1 MDSGN
6 DNVQNWID
14 FHYAH
19 GPNLADGGRPC
30 IQIEDAT
37 DLDGPYKEVMTKL
50 GQAFLHYRIPDLGIT
65 LFEQCATVVL
75 ISSDAIVTEAG
86 HSALRAFGHL
96 LRDSVLHG
104 APFVTWLN
112 SSVFRYLLNLP
123 IEVNDIFSFSPGIG
137 SMIDGIMSGVGP
149 VVLEN
154 EEALREWADLN
165 LKFPCAVL
173 LEHGR
178 EQLCRLIA
186 EFELVHK
193 RAGNLKYVYEGLV
206 AGKMYKE
213 LMAFRSDWK
222 RFEPQLYRAVMEGKD
237 LLEQFKTLNE
247 DTADDE
253 EIQTM
258 AWLDDIIL
266 EEFSQHERKQLLRF
280 ITGSYMVPATPKIEV
295 SFTFARDGNRRPT
308 ATTCTNKLTLPS
320 GCMSKE
326 QLLEGLRDCIASVD
340 NEMQG
345 ISSLTESLNGTAE
358 LRIKRHHYDAG
369 MSYT

>member
-1 MDSGN
+1 MFKSNYVFEWIPGN

-75 ISSDAIVTEAG
+75 ISSDAISRYRQYDRWHYVWCGTCRAG
-86 HSALRAFGHL
+86 ERGSA
-96 LRDSVLHG
+96 
-104 APFVTWLN
+104 
-112 SSVFRYLLNLP
+112 
-123 IEVNDIFSFSPGIG
+123 E
-137 SMIDGIMSGVGP
+137 
-149 VVLEN
+149 
-154 EEALREWADLN
+154 EWADLN

-237 LLEQFKTLNE
+237 LLEQFKAFNE

-253 EIQTM
+253 EIQTI

-345 ISSLTESLNGTAE
+345 HFQFN
-358 LRIKRHHYDAG
+358 
-369 MSYT
+369 

>member
-1 MDSGN
+1 
-6 DNVQNWID
+6 
-14 FHYAH
+14 
-19 GPNLADGGRPC
+19 
-30 IQIEDAT
+30 
-37 DLDGPYKEVMTKL
+37 
-50 GQAFLHYRIPDLGIT
+50 
-65 LFEQCATVVL
+65 
-75 ISSDAIVTEAG
+75 
-86 HSALRAFGHL
+86 
-96 LRDSVLHG
+96 
-104 APFVTWLN
+104 
-112 SSVFRYLLNLP
+112 
-123 IEVNDIFSFSPGIG
+123 
-137 SMIDGIMSGVGP
+137 
-149 VVLEN
+149 
-154 EEALREWADLN
+154 
-165 LKFPCAVL
+165 
-173 LEHGR
+173 
-178 EQLCRLIA
+178 
-186 EFELVHK
+186 
-193 RAGNLKYVYEGLV
+193 
-206 AGKMYKE
+206 MYKE

-345 ISSLTESLNGTAE
+345 ISSLTESYWYMPKVRSANGRLPFPDAPEDFFYHLSPHTKKERRKAITTAE
-358 LRIKRHHYDAG
+358 LKKAGRAQRLMFTFLPNPGRLHHFLSIVPTQAVNDDVVV
-369 MSYT
+369 MP